1 MEGIKVALVTGA
13 SRGIGK
19 QLALAL
25 AEAGYDLAVVAR
37 SLEPGAKLPGS
48 LVETVAGVEAL
59 GRRALALVVDLS
71 KPEELEGIVEATVAA
86 FGRLDVLINAAAF
99 TSGRSWGA
107 PLAELSYEA
116 WREQYATNLD
126 APFLLMKAAQPGLRA
141 SGGIIVNISSAA
153 SEMSGWS
160 ESAGAQVSGTGPLA
174 SSSSKAALNRLT
186 NALAPQ
192 PLAEGIVAVCLE
204 PGFVRTEMVEAMV
217 AKGLDPEGSV
227 PMSLPVAAVLGII
240 SDPDRRRFAGQV
252 VSAVEFDA

>member
-107 PLAELSYEA
+107 PLAEL
-116 WREQYATNLD
+116 
-126 APFLLMKAAQPGLRA
+126 MKAAQPGLRA

-192 PLAEGIVAVCLE
+192 LLAEGIVAVCLE